1 MREKLETLIENAYA
15 PYSKFKV
22 AAYVECTDGQI
33 FSGVN
38 VENVS
43 NGASRCAEQNAIT
56 KAVGSGK
63 RRGDFVALHLM
74 GSSGEELFPCGIC
87 QQVMGE
93 FYLEEAKIFIYSKDK
108 VTEYILKDLEPHP
121 FRAEDLK

>member
-1 MREKLETLIENAYA
+1 MLEKLEALIDNAYA

-22 AAYVECTDGQI
+22 AAFVETKDGKL

-56 KAVGSGK
+56 KAVAYGIKKGNFK
-63 RRGDFVALHLM
+63 AIHLLA
-74 GSSGEELFPCGIC
+74 SNHELTFPCGIC
-87 QQVMGE
+87 KQVMGE
-93 FYLEEAKIFIYSKDK
+93 FFEEEAKIYIYTKNGVKSY
-108 VTEYILKDLEPHP
+108 TLKEIDPHP
-121 FRAEDLK
+121 FRNEDLK